1 MRETAYALAGF
12 MAAWL
17 GFALLALSQ
26 QRHFVHVHKSNV
38 PAAHVI
44 YARRAIGFIA
54 IGANLV
60 CCMASQGASFGALLW
75 VLSLSAAAMA
85 IALTLTWRPHWL
97 YCLAQPLR
105 LVLSSSSLPR

>member
-1 MRETAYALAGF
+1 MREITCALAGL

-26 QRHFVHVHKSNV
+26 ERHLSRVDPSNSH
-38 PAAHVI
+38 PALSRPAQ
-44 YARRAIGFIA
+44 RAIGFIA
-54 IGANLV
+54 IGASLV
-60 CCMASQGASFGALLW
+60 CCIAGQGASFGTLLW

-97 YCLAQPLR
+97 YGLAHVLR